1 MIFTDPTYLRTIYD
15 GLLSGA
21 LHKDNAS
28 SLPVGLV
35 GIYEEA
41 LPTVNHVKK
50 RQKFLEFFSAWVLL
64 KKEAS
69 ADFVSS
75 LLGWAEEQVLDYIA
89 HYSKW
94 LNSPLSG
101 KYVLYH
107 ERLRSFVL
115 QKISHKQFTA
125 CNEKIIKLGQEALLR
140 RSGDEWEHY
149 ALEHLSTHLLIQAM
163 ESKDAALLK
172 KLAYSNEHWSRQLEI
187 SKGFEWSKRML
198 HDMMVWASKYN
209 DEEVIECAL
218 NKVDL
223 YHQEQNDAPRIVE
236 LVAQNDIDTAL
247 QRIEAFGG
255 NDEEGNRRKFTLY
268 MLCLMELTLLNS
280 KDKTFRKEATEK
292 LLKHLVEHVQSDIS
306 LLDWSQFFPHKIILF
321 ISFELAKLELDF
333 KILFKYSNGFHIDWI
348 TQTKGIKNS
357 DIKVLFECIN
367 LIIDA
372 ETRFDIQI
380 LLSSQYSYLLDI
392 DDLNFISNEAL
403 KSAILVGSLRRRC
416 FCLIK
421 VAKHYFSLNNKLMAS
436 KILDDSI
443 VIARKIEDEIER
455 HDVLIQIQLA
465 LSYIGKR
472 YESEMLRSEI
482 TGEEV
487 DPWNY
492 AAISFDEESWTVTV
506 SFEDESCLETEG
518 RSNFQELEKVID
530 KDIVKTEFEINE
542 GENDAWLQK
551 YNDLL
556 SDIEIESSINS
567 NLKVK
572 IIFNIISE
580 KITQGKILEAKA
592 IISNLKLCFWSNEST
607 LVNDIVSF
615 TINEL
620 VNHNYLSDAIDV
632 LSTVSDIYTRE
643 DAIVPI
649 LQKLVFENRLEEA
662 LDYTDLEHYS
672 LEPIL
677 NALID
682 IDDYDT
688 AIMVAEKSAKEH
700 SVLMNKLHI
709 AMKLSYIGRY
719 DESFKICMVIYE
731 KYKNM
736 KYSKDSFENDDINE
750 VLRYLVANLVMN
762 DNFDLAEEITSFI
775 EDKAELVNLYNI
787 MSRYLASKG
796 KIEEAMELVKKIDD
810 KVKKSI
816 TMREVAILSSKKAEL
831 KKVIEIWNLIDLNE
845 DRQDA
850 LGRISMYTAI
860 AGEYSE
866 TIDLF
871 DQIMDVAQV
880 DSWKY
885 AIAKKI
891 IRYNGS
897 QAALDFFYLKKEVLV
912 NTSYLLGMA
921 EELLLQDINKECKK
935 YLLLT
940 NESNEKAME
949 IILTKYI
956 IYNLFLDRKFFLKK
970 KKYSHLLNINWAID
984 LKNAIN
990 LN

>member
-1 MIFTDPTYLRTIYD
+1 MKYTDPTYLRTIHD
-15 GLLSGA
+15 GLVSGTF
-21 LHKDNAS
+21 HKDNAS
-28 SLPVGLV
+28 ALPEGLI
-35 GIYEEA
+35 GIYEDA
-41 LPTVNHVKK
+41 LPSANHVKE
-50 RQKFLEFFSAWVLL
+50 RQKFLEFFSAWALL
-64 KKEAS
+64 KKEVS
-69 ADFVSS
+69 IDFVAS
-75 LLGWAEEQVLDYIA
+75 LLGWPEEQVLDYIA
-89 HYSKW
+89 RYSKW
-94 LNSPLSG
+94 FNAPTSG

-115 QKISHKQFTA
+115 QKISHNQFSA
-125 CNEKIIKLGQEALLR
+125 CNETIIKLGQDALEN
-140 RSGDEWEHY
+140 RSGDEWEYY
-149 ALEHLSTHLLIQAM
+149 ALEHLSTHLLIHTM
-163 ESKDAALLK
+163 EKGNADALK
-172 KLAYSNEHWSRQLEI
+172 SLAYNAAHWNRQVEI
-187 SKGFEWSKRML
+187 SKGFEWSKRL
-198 HDMMVWASKYN
+198 LNDMMLWASKYD
-209 DEEVIECAL
+209 DEEVIECVL

-236 LVAQNDIDTAL
+236 LVAQNDIDIAL
-247 QRIEAFGG
+247 RRIEAFGG

-268 MLCLMELTLLNS
+268 MLCLMKLTLLHS
-280 KDKTFRKEATEK
+280 KDKPFRKEATEK
-292 LLKHLVEHVQSDIS
+292 LLNHLVEHVQSDIS
-306 LLDWSQFFPHKIILF
+306 LLDWSQFFPHKIVLF
-321 ISFELAKLELDF
+321 ICFELAKLGLDF

-348 TQTKGIKNS
+348 SQIKEMKKS
-357 DIKVLFECIN
+357 DIKVLFECVN
-367 LIIDA
+367 LIIDP

-380 LLSSQYSYLLDI
+380 LLSGQYSYLLDI
-392 DDLNFISNEAL
+392 DDLDFISNEAL
-403 KSAILVGSLRRRC
+403 KSAILVDSLRRRC
-416 FCLIK
+416 FCLIN

-443 VIARKIEDEIER
+443 IIARKIEDEIER
-455 HDVLIQIQLA
+455 QDVLIQIHLA

-472 YESEMLRSEI
+472 YESEILRSEI

-487 DPWNY
+487 DPTNY
-492 AAISFDEESWTVTV
+492 ATVC
-506 SFEDESCLETEG
+506 FEDESWLETEG

-530 KDIVKTEFEINE
+530 KDIVIKEFEINE
-542 GENDAWLQK
+542 GEIDAWLQK

-580 KITQGKILEAKA
+580 KITQGKIVEAKG
-592 IISNLKLCFWSNEST
+592 IISNLKVCFWGNEAS
-607 LVNDIVSF
+607 LVNVIVSY

-620 VNHNYLSDAIDV
+620 VNQNYLSDAIDV
-632 LSTVSDIYTRE
+632 LSTVSDIYTRK

-649 LQKLVFENRLEEA
+649 LQKLVFENRLQEA

-688 AIMVAEKSAKEH
+688 AIIVAEKSTKEH
-700 SVLMNKLHI
+700 SALMNKLHI
-709 AMKLSYIGRY
+709 AMKLSCIGRY
-719 DESFKICMVIYE
+719 DESFKICMLIYE

-736 KYSKDSFENDDINE
+736 KYSKDSSENNDINE
-750 VLRYLVANLVMN
+750 ILKCLVANLVMN
-762 DNFDLAEEITSFI
+762 DNFDLAGEITSFI
-775 EDKAELVNLYNI
+775 EDKAELINLYNI

-816 TMREVAILSSKKAEL
+816 TMREVAILSSKKAEF
-831 KKVIEIWNLIDLNE
+831 KKVIEICNLIDLKE

-850 LGRISMYTAI
+850 LGRISMNMAI

-866 TIDLF
+866 TIDLL
-871 DQIMDVAQV
+871 DQIMEVAQV

-891 IRYNGS
+891 ICSKGS
-897 QAALDFFYLKKEVLV
+897 QAALDMFYFKKEVLV
-912 NTSYLLGMA
+912 NTSYLLGIA
-921 EELLLQDINKECKK
+921 EELQLQDINKEYKK

-940 NESNEKAME
+940 NKYNEKAMK

-956 IYNLFLDRKFFLKK
+956 IYNLILDRKFFLKK
-970 KKYSHLLNINWAID
+970 KKYSHLLNIKWAID
-984 LKNAIN
+984 IKNAIN
-990 LN
+990 VN